1 MPHSESELS
10 DGHDNSGTV
19 WAADPTRVFAAL
31 ADDTRWRLL
40 QRLGRSPASASGLAG
55 EFTVSRQAI
64 AKHLSILAD
73 CGLVTSER
81 VGREVRFSAAGSR
94 LSAVARTLEAVG
106 SGWDRRLAAVK
117 KAAERPR

>member
-1 MPHSESELS
+1 MPHSDSESS
-10 DGHDNSGTV
+10 DERNDSGTIR
-19 WAADPTRVFAAL
+19 AADPTRVFAAL
-31 ADDTRWRLL
+31 SDDTRWRLL
-40 QRLGRSPASASGLAG
+40 QRLGLSPASASGLAG

-64 AKHLSILAD
+64 AKHLSILED

-94 LSAVARTLEAVG
+94 LSAVGRTLEAVG